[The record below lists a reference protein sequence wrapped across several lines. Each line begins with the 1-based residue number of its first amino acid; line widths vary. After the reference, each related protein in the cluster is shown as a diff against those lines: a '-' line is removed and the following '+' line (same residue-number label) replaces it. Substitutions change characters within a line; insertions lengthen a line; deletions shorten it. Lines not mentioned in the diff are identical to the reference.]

1 MQFRRLA
8 AVGTAILA
16 MAGFGCSKTQDTSPE
31 SRLFGSPP
39 AITGVDVSV
48 SPEAVDCDVSDVIR
62 GYFCTSNAN
71 PFGLVTFEAPEV
83 HVSGSYSRVTF
94 SVRASD
100 PDSQGTTNDILL
112 TSASYTTPP
121 GQGEP
126 KEVSLVL
133 LDDGGTN
140 EFVFKQ
146 VSTYSVSEDCDI
158 NTTTGMCG
166 CRGAEYK
173 LKSNDMTAGDGSYSR
188 TFAFI
193 APGSGFPAQFGA
205 DLLQNCIIR
214 TNNEAPSAG
223 AGFIEQ
229 PLEFKIEAV
238 DRSGNLAAWPVKP
251 AVNIDAT
258 SYVCTGDACAC
269 CLMDHADPGPCKN
282 LPGSY
287 GPPGSGFENGACV
300 DLF

>member
-16 MAGFGCSKTQDTSPE
+16 MAVFGCSKTQDTSPE

-39 AITGVDVSV
+39 SITGVDISV
-48 SPEAVDCDVSDVIR
+48 STRSVDCDVSDVIR

-71 PFGLVTFEAPEV
+71 PFGRVTFQSPEV

-94 SVRASD
+94 SVHASD
-100 PDSQGTTNDILL
+100 PDSQGTTSDILL
-112 TSASYTTPP
+112 TSASYSTPP
-121 GQGEP
+121 DQGEV

-133 LDDGGTN
+133 LDDGGSN
-140 EFVFKQ
+140 DFPYNQ
-146 VSTYSVSEDCDI
+146 VSTYGVPEKCTIDTNLGI
-158 NTTTGMCG
+158 CG
-166 CRGAEYK
+166 CALGEYN
-173 LKSNDMTAGDGSYSR
+173 LRSNDMTAGDGAYSR

-193 APGSGFPAQFGA
+193 APGAGFPSQFGA

-214 TNNEAPSAG
+214 TNSEAPSAG
-223 AGFIEQ
+223 QGFLAR

-258 SYVCTGDACAC
+258 SYACTGDDCAC
-269 CLMDHADPGPCKN
+269 CLMDHSDPGPCAN

-287 GPPGSGFENGACV
+287 GPPGSGFENGACI